1 MKNQAKGAAHALA
14 QDHTPKENSSRYV
27 RQGGELCLSS
37 RGQLDL
43 LRAMRERG
51 VSTRTMVRGWS
62 MSPFIRDR
70 DVLTIVPIDSGRLRV
85 GDIVA
90 FSHPK
95 NKKLVIHRIIR
106 CMDSVW
112 LLKGDNSPKPD
123 GIIGQKDIV
132 GLVSGIERKKRKV
145 GLGLGV
151 EKNLIAL
158 LSRFNLLIFLKKI
171 WHMPRRALGLLWRK
185 PCP

>member
-1 MKNQAKGAAHALA
+1 MKNQSKGAAQALA
-14 QDHTPKENSSRYV
+14 RDQTSEENSSCYV

-70 DVLTIVPIDSGRLRV
+70 DVLTIVPIDSGRLGV

-90 FSHPK
+90 FSHPE
-95 NKKLVIHRIIR
+95 NKRLVIHRIIR
-106 CMDSVW
+106 CMDSGW

-123 GIIGQKDIV
+123 GIIGQQDIV
-132 GLVSGIERKKRKV
+132 GLVSGIERKKRKI
-145 GLGLGV
+145 GLGLGM
-151 EKNLIAL
+151 EKDLIAF

-171 WHMPRRALGLLWRK
+171 RHMPRRVLGLLWRG